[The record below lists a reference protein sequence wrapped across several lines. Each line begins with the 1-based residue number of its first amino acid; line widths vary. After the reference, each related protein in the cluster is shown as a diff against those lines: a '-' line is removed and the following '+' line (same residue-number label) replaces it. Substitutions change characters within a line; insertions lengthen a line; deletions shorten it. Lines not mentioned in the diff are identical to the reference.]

1 MNLNKVIADAFL
13 EIADGIQTGSFGK
26 TKKVALTTLGSEHGE
41 ATLVEGAKL
50 AKKTLSS
57 A

>member
-1 MNLNKVIADAFL
+1 MPF

-41 ATLVEGAKL
+41 ATCRRRKAC
-50 AKKTLSS
+50 
-57 A
+57 